1 MLDGCFVAVWEG
13 TDGSGKT
20 TLRREVEKRLKK
32 LGYRVASYKTPSR
45 TATGLFAVRYGN
57 RRGVDPLV
65 RMLLFLAN
73 TIDDSGLMA
82 KKVMSIRPDFFFI
95 DRYYLC
101 SVVYGLAL
109 LMRAGREVPDVSVA
123 MDLVER
129 MGGDRLIRPDL
140 YIIVD
145 VNEEE
150 RLRRIAGKKSSD
162 RPVERDTETQNIIRK
177 IYEDYRAANP
187 ERAILVMNEAG
198 KLEETGEYLANLLIS
213 RRASKTQKTS
223 PIGKH

>member
-1 MLDGCFVAVWEG
+1 LLDGCFVAVWEG

-20 TLRREVEKRLKK
+20 TLRREVEKRLKR

-57 RRGVDPLV
+57 RSGVDPLV

-82 KKVMSIRPDFFFI
+82 KKVMSSRPDFFFI

-109 LMRAGREVPDVSVA
+109 LRRTGREVPDVSLA
-123 MDLVER
+123 MDLVEK

-162 RPVERDTETQNIIRK
+162 RPVERDTETQNIVRK

-187 ERAILVMNEAG
+187 EKAILVMNETG
-198 KLEETGEYLANLLIS
+198 KLEENGEYIANLLIS
-213 RRASKTQKTS
+213 RRSSTRQ
-223 PIGKH
+223 

>member
-1 MLDGCFVAVWEG
+1 LLDGCFVAVWEG

-20 TLRREVEKRLKK
+20 TLRREVEERLKK

-82 KKVMSIRPDFFFI
+82 KKVMSSRPDFFFI

-109 LMRAGREVPDVSVA
+109 LKRVGREVPDVSVA
-123 MDLVER
+123 MDLVEK

-213 RRASKTQKTS
+213 RRSSTRQ
-223 PIGKH
+223 

>member
-20 TLRREVEKRLKK
+20 TLRREVEERLKK

-82 KKVMSIRPDFFFI
+82 KKVMSSRPDFFFI

-109 LMRAGREVPDVSVA
+109 LKRVGREVPDVSVA
-123 MDLVER
+123 MDLVEK

-213 RRASKTQKTS
+213 RRSSTRQ
-223 PIGKH
+223 

>member
-1 MLDGCFVAVWEG
+1 LLDGCFVAVWEG

-82 KKVMSIRPDFFFI
+82 KKVMSSRPDFFFI

-109 LMRAGREVPDVSVA
+109 LKRVGREVPDVSVA
-123 MDLVER
+123 MDLVEK

-213 RRASKTQKTS
+213 RRSSTRQ
-223 PIGKH
+223 

>member
-1 MLDGCFVAVWEG
+1 LLDGCFVAGWEG
-13 TDGSGKT
+13 TDGSGTT

-82 KKVMSIRPDFFFI
+82 KKVMSSRPDFFFI

-109 LMRAGREVPDVSVA
+109 LRRAGREVPDVSVA
-123 MDLVER
+123 MDLVEK

-162 RPVERDTETQNIIRK
+162 RPVERDTKTQNIIRK

-213 RRASKTQKTS
+213 RRSSTRQ
-223 PIGKH
+223 

>member
-82 KKVMSIRPDFFFI
+82 KKVMSSRPDFFFI

-109 LMRAGREVPDVSVA
+109 LRRAGREVPDVSVA
-123 MDLVER
+123 MDLVEK

-150 RLRRIAGKKSSD
+150 RLRRIAEKKSSD

-213 RRASKTQKTS
+213 RRSSTRQ
-223 PIGKH
+223 

>member
-1 MLDGCFVAVWEG
+1 MAVWEG

-20 TLRREVEKRLKK
+20 TLRRVVERRLRR

-57 RRGVDPLV
+57 RSGVDPLV

-73 TIDDSGLMA
+73 TIDDSGIMT
-82 KKVMSIRPDFFFI
+82 KKIVSSKPDYFFI

-101 SVVYGLAL
+101 SIVYGLAL
-109 LMRAGREVPDVSVA
+109 LRRAGREVPEISMAVE
-123 MDLVER
+123 MVER
-129 MGGDRLIRPDL
+129 MGGERLIRPDL

-145 VNEEE
+145 VEEEE
-150 RLRRIAGKKSSD
+150 RLRRIAGKKAGD
-162 RPVERDTETQNIIRK
+162 RAVERDTETQNMVRK
-177 IYEDYRAANP
+177 IYADYREKNP

-198 KLEETGEYLANLLIS
+198 KLEENGKFIADLLIS
-213 RRASKTQKTS
+213 LRDSTRRELSKNK
-223 PIGKH
+223 

>member
-82 KKVMSIRPDFFFI
+82 KKVMSSRPDFFFI

-109 LMRAGREVPDVSVA
+109 LRRAGREVPDVSVA
-123 MDLVER
+123 MDLVEK

-162 RPVERDTETQNIIRK
+162 MPVERDTKTQNIIRK

-213 RRASKTQKTS
+213 RRSSTRQ
-223 PIGKH
+223 

>member
-1 MLDGCFVAVWEG
+1 MAVWEG

-20 TLRREVEKRLKK
+20 TLRREVEKRLRK

-45 TATGLFAVRYGN
+45 TATGVFAVKHGN
-57 RRGVDPLV
+57 RSGVDPLV

-73 TIDDSGLMA
+73 TIDDSALMA
-82 KKVMSIRPDFFFI
+82 KKVMSSKADFFFI

-101 SVVYGLAL
+101 SIVYGLAL
-109 LMRAGREVPDVSVA
+109 LIRAGRKVPDVSTA
-123 MDLVER
+123 MGLVEE

-145 VNEEE
+145 VEEEE

-162 RPVERDTETQNIIRK
+162 RPVEQDTETQNIIRK
-177 IYEDYRAANP
+177 IYADYLAANP
-187 ERAILVMNEAG
+187 DRAILVMNEAG
-198 KLEETGEYLANLLIS
+198 RLKETGKYVAELLIS
-213 RRASKTQKTS
+213 RRGSTRQEPPKDK
-223 PIGKH
+223 

>member
-82 KKVMSIRPDFFFI
+82 KKVMSSRPDFFFI

-109 LMRAGREVPDVSVA
+109 LRRVGREVPDVSVA
-123 MDLVER
+123 MDLVEK

-213 RRASKTQKTS
+213 RRSSTRQ
-223 PIGKH
+223 

>member
-20 TLRREVEKRLKK
+20 TLRREVEKRLKR

-57 RRGVDPLV
+57 RSGVDPLV

-82 KKVMSIRPDFFFI
+82 KKVMSSRPDFFFI

-109 LMRAGREVPDVSVA
+109 LRRTGREVPDVSLA
-123 MDLVER
+123 MDLVEK

-162 RPVERDTETQNIIRK
+162 RPVERDTETQNIVRK

-187 ERAILVMNEAG
+187 EKAILVMNETG
-198 KLEETGEYLANLLIS
+198 KLEENGEYIANLLIS
-213 RRASKTQKTS
+213 RRSSTRQ
-223 PIGKH
+223 

>member
-1 MLDGCFVAVWEG
+1 LLDGCFVAVWEG

-20 TLRREVEKRLKK
+20 TLRREVEKRLKR

-45 TATGLFAVRYGN
+45 TTTGLFAVRYGN
-57 RRGVDPLV
+57 RSGVDPLV

-82 KKVMSIRPDFFFI
+82 KKVMSSRPDFFFI

-109 LMRAGREVPDVSVA
+109 LRRTGREVPDVSLA
-123 MDLVER
+123 MDLVEK

-162 RPVERDTETQNIIRK
+162 RSVERDTETQNIVRK

-187 ERAILVMNEAG
+187 EKAILVMNETG
-198 KLEETGEYLANLLIS
+198 KLEETGEYIANLLIS
-213 RRASKTQKTS
+213 RRSSTRQ
-223 PIGKH
+223 

>member
-1 MLDGCFVAVWEG
+1 LLDGCFVAVWEG

-82 KKVMSIRPDFFFI
+82 KKVMSSRPDFFFI

-109 LMRAGREVPDVSVA
+109 LKRVGREVPGVSVA
-123 MDLVER
+123 MDLVEK

-150 RLRRIAGKKSSD
+150 RLRRIAEKKSSD

-213 RRASKTQKTS
+213 RRSSTRQ
-223 PIGKH
+223 

>member
-20 TLRREVEKRLKK
+20 TLRREVEKRLKR

-45 TATGLFAVRYGN
+45 TTTGLFAVRYGN
-57 RRGVDPLV
+57 RSGVDPLV

-82 KKVMSIRPDFFFI
+82 KKVMSSRPDFFFI

-109 LMRAGREVPDVSVA
+109 LRRTGREVPDVSLA
-123 MDLVER
+123 MDLVEK

-162 RPVERDTETQNIIRK
+162 RPVERDTETQNIVRK

-187 ERAILVMNEAG
+187 EKAILVMNETG
-198 KLEETGEYLANLLIS
+198 KLEETGEYIANLLIS
-213 RRASKTQKTS
+213 RRSSTRQ
-223 PIGKH
+223 

>member
-82 KKVMSIRPDFFFI
+82 KKVMSSRPDFFFI

-109 LMRAGREVPDVSVA
+109 LRRAGREVPDVSVA
-123 MDLVER
+123 MDLVEK

-162 RPVERDTETQNIIRK
+162 RPVERDTKTQNIIRK

-213 RRASKTQKTS
+213 RRSSTRQ
-223 PIGKH
+223 

>member
-1 MLDGCFVAVWEG
+1 LLDGCFVAVWEG

-82 KKVMSIRPDFFFI
+82 KKVMSSRPDFFFI

-109 LMRAGREVPDVSVA
+109 LRRVGREVPDVSVA
-123 MDLVER
+123 MDLVEK

-213 RRASKTQKTS
+213 RRSSTRQ
-223 PIGKH
+223 

>member
-1 MLDGCFVAVWEG
+1 MDNVYGNLLDGCFVVVWEG

-20 TLRREVEKRLKK
+20 TLRRKVEKRLKK
-32 LGYRVASYKTPSR
+32 RGYRVASYKTPSR
-45 TATGLFAVRYGN
+45 TATGLFAVKHGN
-57 RRGVDPLV
+57 RSGVDPLV

-73 TIDDSGLMA
+73 TIDDSVLMT
-82 KKVMSIRPDFFFI
+82 KKVMSSRPDFFFI

-101 SVVYGLAL
+101 SIVYGLAL
-109 LMRAGREVPDVSVA
+109 LRRAGREAPDVTVA
-123 MDLVER
+123 MDLLEK

-145 VNEEE
+145 VDEDE

-177 IYEDYRAANP
+177 IYADYRAANP
-187 ERAILVMNEAG
+187 DRAILVMNEAG
-198 KLEETGEYLANLLIS
+198 KLEENGEFIANLLIS
-213 RRASKTQKTS
+213 RKGSTRQ
-223 PIGKH
+223 